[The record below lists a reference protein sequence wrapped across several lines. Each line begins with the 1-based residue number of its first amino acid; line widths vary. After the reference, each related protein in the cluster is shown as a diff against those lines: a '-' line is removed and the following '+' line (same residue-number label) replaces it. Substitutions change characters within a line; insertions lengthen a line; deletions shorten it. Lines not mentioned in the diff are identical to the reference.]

1 LKSKKVTLLPPWPVQ
16 PVVGPEEEDE
26 LDELDDMEDA
36 GVEAEAEGGGD
47 APMSVDEE
55 LKVSSVPIG

>member
-1 LKSKKVTLLPPWPVQ
+1 
-16 PVVGPEEEDE
+16 VVGPEEEDE
-26 LDELDDMEDA
+26 LDELDDTEDA